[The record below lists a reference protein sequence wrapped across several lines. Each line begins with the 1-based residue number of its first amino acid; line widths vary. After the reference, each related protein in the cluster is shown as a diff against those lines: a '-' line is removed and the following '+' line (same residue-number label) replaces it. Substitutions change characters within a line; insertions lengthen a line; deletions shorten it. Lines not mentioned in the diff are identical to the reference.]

1 MLPITVTILTK
12 NEEQC
17 VERCVNSVAWA
28 DEILVLDSGSTDRT
42 CQIATSLGAKV
53 VHHDWLGWV
62 AQHQKA
68 IELAQNDWIL
78 ILDCDEI
85 ITPRLANSIQQV
97 MSAAVDDRDG
107 YSMSRRGD
115 FYDILLPNTS
125 PKHRVVN
132 FVRLFNRKYG
142 GYDPDEQIH
151 EEIRVPGKKMILD
164 GDLIHWRGRMMD
176 EYISSFNQYA
186 TIEAKV
192 LNDQGVRASGLKVI
206 FRPVLRFLWCYIIH
220 KEIMLGTKGLIHSLL
235 LAVSEY
241 IRYAKLW
248 EIQHENR
255 NIHPSNRIY
264 SFDLKERLKDNSL
277 LKR

>member
-1 MLPITVTILTK
+1 MLPISVTILTK

-17 VERCVNSVAWA
+17 VERCINSVTWA

-53 VHHDWLGWV
+53 IHHVWLGWV
-62 AQHQKA
+62 PQHQKA
-68 IELAQNDWIL
+68 IELAKNDWIL

-85 ITPRLANSIQQV
+85 ITPRLAHSIQQV
-97 MSAAVDDRDG
+97 MTHSVDERDG

-115 FYDILLPNTS
+115 FYDVLLPNTS

-206 FRPVLRFLWCYIIH
+206 VRPVLRFLWCYIIH

>member
-12 NEEQC
+12 NEEQLIT
-17 VERCVNSVAWA
+17 RCIHSASWA

-42 CQIATSLGAKV
+42 CQIASSLGATV
-53 VHHDWLGWV
+53 CQHSWLGWV
-62 AQHQKA
+62 PQHQKA
-68 IELAQNDWIL
+68 IELAKNDWIL

-85 ITPRLANSIQQV
+85 ITPRLAHSIQQV
-97 MSAAVDDRDG
+97 MDRTVDERDG

-125 PKHRVVN
+125 PKHRVLN

-142 GYDPDEQIH
+142 GYDPDERIH
-151 EEIRVPGKKMILD
+151 EEIRVPGKKIILD
-164 GDLIHWRGRMMD
+164 GDLIHWRGRIMD

-186 TIEAKV
+186 TIEAEV
-192 LNDQGVRASGLKVI
+192 LHNQGVRASGLKVI
-206 FRPVLRFLWCYIIH
+206 GRPLLRFLWCYIIH
-220 KEIMLGTKGLIHSLL
+220 KEILLGTKGLIHSLL

-248 EIQHENR
+248 ELQNETR
-255 NIHPSNRIY
+255 NIHPCDRIY
-264 SFDLKERLKDNSL
+264 SANLEECQKIDFSVKY
-277 LKR
+277 

>member
-206 FRPVLRFLWCYIIH
+206 VRPVLRFLWCYIIH